1 MAKIDVSNIF
11 PYNKMEA
18 VTVDGQAMVYIPKI
32 WIRNTPLAA
41 GATYADKIA
50 YMISE
55 RAQTGYHLAPDFYTN
70 GVENENGVQLSSY
83 IASKDSSGKAAS
95 IAGATPWTS
104 IAYTAIDAAAKTR
117 NTGTGE
123 QAGWRAW
130 NIYDHHL
137 LARLMLFEAG
147 SADIQTIIGGADGS
161 MGVTYHGIHDVW
173 GGTSYGFW
181 IHGLTTTGSGNTIT
195 ILDNQGKGTMV
206 DTKIA
211 APGGG
216 WPVTLLDNTGDSY
229 DLGDV
234 FLAKTV
240 TSTEASGTLGDSLD
254 LRGGYAFHALWGSG
268 HTYCGPFGLY
278 AGVPSDPSGS
288 LGFRLARSC

>member
-11 PYNKMEA
+11 PINKMKL
-18 VTVDGQAMVYIPKI
+18 VTVDGQAVIELPKT
-32 WIRNTPLAA
+32 WIRNTPLAK
-41 GATYADKIA
+41 GATYEDKVA
-50 YMISE
+50 YMFSE
-55 RAQTGYHLAPDFYTN
+55 RAQPGYHLAPSFYTD
-70 GVENENGVQLSSY
+70 GKENENGVQLSAY

-147 SADIQTIIGGADGS
+147 SADIQTIIGWADGS

-173 GGTSYGFW
+173 GGSSYGFW
-181 IHGLTTTGSGNTIT
+181 IHGFTTTGSGNTIT
-195 ILDNQGKGTMV
+195 ILDNKGKGTMI

-211 APGGG
+211 PCGGG
-216 WPVTLLDNTGDSY
+216 WPVTLLDNTGDGY

-240 TSTEASGTLGDSLD
+240 IGTEGSGTLGDYQNFS
-254 LRGGYAFHALWGSG
+254 GGYAFYAHPGSNAN
-268 HTYCGPFGLY
+268 YGPFYLY
-278 AGVPSDPSGS
+278 YYGPSNTGS
-288 LGFRLARSC
+288 FLGFRLARSC